1 MRYFLRRI
9 LLGIPT
15 VLTVLTVIFVVARV
29 LSGDPA
35 LAVLGESASAEALAA
50 LRRQLGLDRPL
61 LVQYVDFIWGTLRG
75 NFGTSLVS
83 GAPVVATI
91 LNAFPYTL
99 QLTFAGIAVG
109 SLLGIPLGVMAAI
122 RRNSALDYFL
132 RTVSLAGLSV
142 PAFYSA
148 LLLLLLFAVQFPL
161 FRVIGD
167 PSGLDF
173 WGQAR
178 ALVLP
183 ALNLGIIMAGFIAR
197 ATRAA
202 MLDVLGEEY
211 VRTATAKGLRPAVV
225 LFRHALRNAL
235 IPVVTIIGLYS
246 GELMGSSVLTEV
258 VFNRP
263 GLGKLIVGAMNQRDY
278 NLLQTLIALF
288 AILIVLANLLTD
300 LAYGLIDPRVRY
312 E

>member
-1 MRYFLRRI
+1 MGYFLRRI

-35 LAVLGESASAEALAA
+35 LTILGDSASAEALAA
-50 LRRQLGLDRPL
+50 LRHQLGVDRPL
-61 LVQYVDFIWGTLRG
+61 AVQYFDFMWGTIRG
-75 NFGTSLVS
+75 DFGTSLVT
-83 GAPVVATI
+83 GAPVVSTI
-91 LNAFPYTL
+91 FNAFPYTL
-99 QLTFAGIAVG
+99 QLTFAGIVIG
-109 SLLGIPLGVMAAI
+109 SLLGIPLGVIAAI
-122 RRNSALDYFL
+122 RRNGVLDYVL
-132 RTVSLAGLSV
+132 RTVSLTGLSV

-148 LLLLLLFAVQFPL
+148 LMLLLLFAVQFPL

-167 PSGLDF
+167 PSGLGF

-178 ALVLP
+178 VLVLP
-183 ALNLGIIMAGFIAR
+183 ALNLGIIMTGFIAR

-202 MLDVLGEEY
+202 MLDVLGEDF
-211 VRTATAKGLRPAVV
+211 VRTATAKGLRPATV
-225 LFRHALRNAL
+225 LFNHALRNAL
-235 IPVVTIIGLYS
+235 IPVVTVIGLYS

-278 NLLQTLIALF
+278 SLLQTLIALF
-288 AILIVLANLLTD
+288 AVLIVAANLLTD
-300 LAYGLIDPRVRY
+300 LAYGLIDPRVRN

>member
-1 MRYFLRRI
+1 M
-9 LLGIPT
+9 
-15 VLTVLTVIFVVARV
+15 
-29 LSGDPA
+29 
-35 LAVLGESASAEALAA
+35 
-50 LRRQLGLDRPL
+50 
-61 LVQYVDFIWGTLRG
+61 
-75 NFGTSLVS
+75 
-83 GAPVVATI
+83 
-91 LNAFPYTL
+91 
-99 QLTFAGIAVG
+99 G
-109 SLLGIPLGVMAAI
+109 SLLGIPLGVIAAI
-122 RRNSALDYFL
+122 RRNGLLDYIL
-132 RTVSLAGLSV
+132 RTVSLTGLSV

-167 PSGLDF
+167 PSGLGF

-183 ALNLGIIMAGFIAR
+183 ALNLGIIMTGFIAR

-202 MLDVLGEEY
+202 VLDVLGEDY
-211 VRTATAKGLRPAVV
+211 VRTATAKGLRPTAV

-246 GELMGSSVLTEV
+246 GELMGSSVLTEI